1 MNTTVNN
8 AVEGT
13 EDKVVLIASPCIS
26 ICALDAEDV
35 CVGCYRSAQEITRW
49 SVADNTERRQI
60 LVSAAERA
68 KRVNPF

>member
-49 SVADNTERRQI
+49 SVADNAERRQI

>member
-1 MNTTVNN
+1 MNTTVND
-8 AVEGT
+8 VVDGT
-13 EDKVVLIASPCIS
+13 EDKEVLLASPCIS

-49 SVADNTERRQI
+49 SVADNPERRQI

>member
-1 MNTTVNN
+1 MNNV
-8 AVEGT
+8 VEGT

-49 SVADNTERRQI
+49 SVADNAERRQI

>member
-1 MNTTVNN
+1 MN
-8 AVEGT
+8 AVNDGVVAGT
-13 EDKVVLIASPCIS
+13 EDREVLLASPCIS
-26 ICALDAEDV
+26 ICALDADDV